1 MHYLNAHYNL
11 NDCIGGSEQNKEREL
26 EQKRLEMEEAAESVT
41 GNFESLQQE
50 IEIKTKKLK
59 KVS

>member
-1 MHYLNAHYNL
+1 MHCLNAHSKL
-11 NDCIGGSEQNKEREL
+11 GEFVGGSVQNKEREL